1 MRHSVITAAVFCAL
15 TLLTA
20 ACGTVS
26 PPPSAA
32 AAGAVGRAAAEPMP
46 AGVEI
51 GPKALA
57 GSTPLGGSC
66 HALSSVAPTGALPKP
81 GHMPAG
87 STMAKIQARGYLLV
101 GVDQTTLG
109 FGYRNAQ
116 GHLVGFDDSIAQQV
130 AGAIF
135 GNQNAVRYMVITS
148 AQRIP
153 DVRSGVVDMVADNMT
168 ITCTRLEKVAFS
180 EDYYNAGQTLLVPSS
195 FPNAAS
201 ASMSQLAGQR
211 VCAAAGTTSVNTIGS
226 YMKPYGVI
234 PVSVPNW
241 TDCLVMLQQGQVAAI
256 STDNS
261 VLVGLQHQD
270 ANTVMSSTMLSCEPH
285 GLAMSNAPQA
295 RDLVRFVN
303 GVLEQMRM
311 DGEWQRLY
319 DLWVYPYLGPQ
330 AQPRAEYNV
339 AVEQACSWLG

>member
-1 MRHSVITAAVFCAL
+1 MRHSVITAAVFCVLA
-15 TLLTA
+15 LLTA

-26 PPPSAA
+26 PPPSAVTTG
-32 AAGAVGRAAAEPMP
+32 AAGSAAAEPMP
-46 AGVEI
+46 AGVVI

-57 GSTPLGGSC
+57 GSTPLLGSC
-66 HALSSVAPTGALPKP
+66 SALSNVAPAGALPQP

-87 STMAKIQARGYLLV
+87 STMAKIQARGYLIV

-116 GHLVGFDDSIAQQV
+116 GQLVGFDDSIAQQV
-130 AGAIF
+130 AQAIF
-135 GNQNAVRYMVITS
+135 GNPNAIRNVVITS

-153 DVRSGVVDMVADNMT
+153 DVRSGVVDLVADNMT
-168 ITCTRLEKVAFS
+168 ITCDRLEKVAFS
-180 EDYYNAGQTLLVPSS
+180 EDYYDAGQTLLVPSN
-195 FPNAAS
+195 FRNAAS

-211 VCAAAGTTSVNTIGS
+211 VCAAAGTTSINKIGS
-226 YMKPYGVI
+226 YIKQYGVI

-241 TDCLVMLQQGQVAAI
+241 TDCLVMLQQGQVAAV

-261 VLVGLQHQD
+261 VLIGLQHQD
-270 ANTVMSSTMLSCEPH
+270 ADTVMSSKMLSCEPH

-295 RDLVRFVN
+295 RDFVRFVN
-303 GVLEQMRM
+303 GVLEQMRTG
-311 DGEWQRLY
+311 GEWQRLY
-319 DLWVYPYLGPQ
+319 NQWVRPYLGPQ

>member
-1 MRHSVITAAVFCAL
+1 MRHSVITTAVFCAL

-32 AAGAVGRAAAEPMP
+32 GAVGSAAAGPLP
-46 AGVEI
+46 ADAVI
-51 GPKALA
+51 GPGALA

-66 HALSSVAPTGALPKP
+66 RALSGVAPDGALPKP

-116 GHLVGFDDSIAQQV
+116 GQLVGFDDSVAQQV
-130 AGAIF
+130 AQALF
-135 GNQNAVRYMVITS
+135 GNSNAIRYVVITS

-153 DVRSGVVDMVADNMT
+153 DVRSGVVDLVADNMT
-168 ITCTRLEKVAFS
+168 ITCHRLEQVAFS
-180 EDYYNAGQTLLVPSS
+180 EDYYNAGQTLLVPSN
-195 FPNAAS
+195 FPHAAS

-211 VCAAAGTTSVNTIGS
+211 VCAAAGTTSINTVGS
-226 YMKPYGVI
+226 YIKQYGVI

-261 VLVGLQHQD
+261 VLIGLQHQD
-270 ANTVMSSTMLSCEPH
+270 ANTVMSTKMLSCEPH
-285 GLAMSNAPQA
+285 GLAMSNASQA
-295 RDLVRFVN
+295 RDFVRFVN
-303 GVLEQMRM
+303 GVLEQMRTA
-311 DGEWQRLY
+311 GEWQRLY
-319 DLWVYPYLGPQ
+319 NQEVLPYLGRQ
-330 AQPRAEYNV
+330 AQPQAEYNV